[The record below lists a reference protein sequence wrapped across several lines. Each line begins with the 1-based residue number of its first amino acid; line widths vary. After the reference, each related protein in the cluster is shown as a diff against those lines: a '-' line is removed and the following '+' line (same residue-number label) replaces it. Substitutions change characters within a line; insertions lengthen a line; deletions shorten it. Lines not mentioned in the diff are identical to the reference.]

1 LQIVRNDENQDNCI
15 SPRIKR
21 DDREIQQNTWQY
33 DKEFRNWDLYVNLL
47 LAAYRSSPH
56 PATGFTPN
64 LMMLGREINIPKNI
78 LLSECS
84 TKEPEDTD
92 DYVKNLGTK
101 MNEVFNLARDN
112 LKVNG
117 ERQKRDHDT

>member
-1 LQIVRNDENQDNCI
+1 VCTSNGTPNLDINSLI
-15 SPRIKR
+15 SLSAISFV
-21 DDREIQQNTWQY
+21 NANAS
-33 DKEFRNWDLYVNLL
+33 NWDLYVNLL

-92 DYVKNLGTK
+92 DGLCVLL
-101 MNEVFNLARDN
+101 MAH
-112 LKVNG
+112 
-117 ERQKRDHDT
+117 QIWI

>member
-1 LQIVRNDENQDNCI
+1 M
-15 SPRIKR
+15 IKSFV
-21 DDREIQQNTWQY
+21 NANAS
-33 DKEFRNWDLYVNLL
+33 NWDLYVNLL

-56 PATGFTPN
+56 PATGFIPN
-64 LMMLGREINIPKNI
+64 LMMLGRKINIPKNI

-101 MNEVFNLARDN
+101 SLILLAI
-112 LKVNG
+112 
-117 ERQKRDHDT
+117 T

>member
-1 LQIVRNDENQDNCI
+1 M
-15 SPRIKR
+15 IKSFV
-21 DDREIQQNTWQY
+21 NANAS
-33 DKEFRNWDLYVNLL
+33 NWDLYVNLL

-84 TKEPEDTD
+84 TKEREGIYETLYHTAKCSVESLYHP
-92 DYVKNLGTK
+92 V
-101 MNEVFNLARDN
+101 
-112 LKVNG
+112 
-117 ERQKRDHDT
+117 